1 MAKPKQIPGIDCDA
15 KAAAAIQR
23 VATVR
28 LEEMCAMRERALDWS
43 DPEGVHDM
51 RVASRRLRSALRDF
65 MPYVRKRRVSTSL
78 QGIKDIADALGQ
90 VRDQDVAIIALE
102 KLATKAP
109 AEVSDGIHQL
119 AETRRARRAEA
130 REELIPILDQACLT
144 QLQSDFLPALAAA
157 VTPAP
162 GRKRSRQSDQAG
174 SFTYREVART
184 TILDRLKELEKLSDS
199 LYHPLKIKPLHK
211 MRIAAKRLRY
221 ALELFEQCWGQQL
234 AFFSTQIAALQS
246 SLGEL
251 HDCDVWIVE
260 LGDDLSREKQATSE
274 SRTEDTDCGDASLWL
289 LDHFVKLRTK
299 HLRNALTL
307 WREWEANDFSSQ
319 LRQIVKSDSSAPPNT
334 TSAGTIASTEAGE
347 LPQKPAL
354 SSRAEH

>member
-23 VATVR
+23 VVTVR
-28 LEEMCAMRERALDWS
+28 LGEMCAMREQALDWS

-65 MPYVRKRRVSTSL
+65 RPYARKRPVAESL
-78 QGIKDIADALGQ
+78 QEIKDIADALGQ

-130 REELIPILDQACLT
+130 REQLIPILDQACLT

-157 VTPAP
+157 ITPAP
-162 GRKRSRQSDQAG
+162 GRKKSRQGDHSAG
-174 SFTYREVART
+174 SITYREVART
-184 TILDRLKELEKLSDS
+184 TILDRLKEMEKLSDS

-221 ALELFEQCWGQQL
+221 ALELFEPCWGHQL
-234 AFFSTQIAALQS
+234 ALFARKVAALQS

-251 HDCDVWIVE
+251 HDCDVWIVDF
-260 LGDDLSREKQATSE
+260 GDDLSGRATSP
-274 SRTEDTDCGDASLWL
+274 SRTADTDSGAASLWL

-299 HLRNALTL
+299 HLRNALAR
-307 WREWEANDFSSQ
+307 WREWEANDLSVQ
-319 LRQIVKSDSSAPPNT
+319 LLKIAQSDSCAPAPT
-334 TSAGTIASTEAGE
+334 TSTTTIASTEAAGLGPE
-347 LPQKPAL
+347 P
-354 SSRAEH
+354 